1 LKHLALSVHT
11 YGTYRQ
17 LLLRT
22 VKTSISSFIT
32 GLDAKIVSLR
42 TDSAG
47 RLSVSL
53 EGEDEEFAA
62 NALAKQ
68 WGIAPKLQDL
78 SPGVVSR
85 GWLVDIGKVG
95 FGLYVDIGIC
105 VPQAIDALVPLYHVR
120 EQFEM
125 HDKSVRA
132 IASKLVLVNDLPV
145 EIRVTKVDA
154 GKPTIEAQFTEFFL
168 KRITSWTS
176 DDHERLIVLGV
187 TKEMLEHALSKTRHL
202 EDIFAV
208 EQLGPFEYSLMCKR
222 STHASGIVAA
232 IGPRLRGVPIHL
244 FVPNNI
250 RGEDHAST

>member
-1 LKHLALSVHT
+1 MKHLALSVHT

-32 GLDAKIVSLR
+32 GLDAKLVSLR

-105 VPQAIDALVPLYHVR
+105 VPQAIDALVPLYRVR

-125 HDKSVRA
+125 HDKSARA

-145 EIRVTKVDA
+145 EITVMKVDA
-154 GKPTIEAQFTEFFL
+154 GTPTIDAEFTEYL
-168 KRITSWTS
+168 LNRITSWTL

-244 FVPNNI
+244 FVPKNI
-250 RGEDHAST
+250 RGEEHAST